1 MHIQVLTRIQ
11 KPLSLNKSQLNT
23 DKHAS
28 THRIYKCKAR
38 VSIRKNVDTH
48 LVLSMIVLRRWAIV
62 KVVQSA
68 NWVRI
73 VAWQQTTRQSSVIK
87 GNGAFDWFELS
98 MRSLKKTSLN
108 QKSKQQ
114 LSKHSVEVL

>member
-38 VSIRKNVDTH
+38 VSIRQNVDTH